1 MLVLRRKPN
10 ETIRIGDDVCVTI
23 ISVEGGIV
31 KLGIDAPHRIS
42 VHRGEIYE
50 RIQQENRM
58 AASDL
63 PTRLSDL
70 ARDWRERKLR
80 EQGGD
85 GEGEDEDDTLSEG
98 G

>member
-31 KLGIDAPHRIS
+31 KLGIDAPHRVT
-42 VHRGEIYE
+42 VHRGEIYD
-50 RIQQENRM
+50 RIQAENRM

-63 PTRLSDL
+63 SARLSGL
-70 ARDWRERKLR
+70 AEEWRKKKDQL
-80 EQGGD
+80 GD
-85 GEGEDEDDTLSEG
+85 GNAPPEACG
-98 G
+98 

>member
-10 ETIRIGDDVCVTI
+10 ETIRIGDDVCITV

-31 KLGIDAPHRIS
+31 KLGVEAPHRVT

-50 RIQQENRM
+50 RIQVENRM

-63 PTRLSDL
+63 PTRLSSL
-70 ARDWRERKLR
+70 ARKWRERKLR
-80 EQGGD
+80 EKEAD
-85 GEGEDEDDTLSEG
+85 GRGPKSPG
-98 G
+98 

>member
-10 ETIRIGDDVCVTI
+10 ETIRVGDDVCITI

-50 RIQQENRM
+50 RIQLENRT
-58 AASDL
+58 AASEL
-63 PTRLSDL
+63 PTGLSSL
-70 ARDWRERKLR
+70 ARKWRERKMR
-80 EQGGD
+80 ERGHDKPGT
-85 GEGEDEDDTLSEG
+85 GATT
-98 G
+98 

>member
-10 ETIRIGDDVCVTI
+10 ETIRIGDDVCITV

-31 KLGIDAPHRIS
+31 KLGVEAPHRVT

-50 RIQQENRM
+50 RIQVENRM

-63 PTRLSDL
+63 PTRLSNL
-70 ARDWRERKLR
+70 AKKWRERKLR
-80 EQGGD
+80 EN
-85 GEGEDEDDTLSEG
+85 DERGPESFG
-98 G
+98 

>member
-10 ETIRIGDDVCVTI
+10 ETVRVGDDVCITI
-23 ISVEGGIV
+23 ISIEGGIV

-50 RIQQENRM
+50 RIQMENRM

-63 PTRLSDL
+63 PTRLSNL
-70 ARDWRERKLR
+70 ARKWREGKTR
-80 EQGGD
+80 EPGN
-85 GEGEDEDDTLSEG
+85 DEAPPPHPCQ
-98 G
+98 